1 MSPVVVKIV
10 KCHGFSAEI
19 LTTPSPT
26 SARAWGAA
34 KSKAKAAATT
44 SRPQATGLDWTDS
57 TVSTDSTNIYGM
69 TEPNSPMQTKPFLLD
84 DPC

>member
-1 MSPVVVKIV
+1 MSPVVV
-10 KCHGFSAEI
+10 KCHGFSAQI

-44 SRPQATGLDWTDS
+44 SRPQASG
-57 TVSTDSTNIYGM
+57 
-69 TEPNSPMQTKPFLLD
+69 QTRQFQQTQQI
-84 DPC
+84 